1 MMKKSKTK
9 PQMFTGAKAK
19 QFMKFKITYFP
30 IFSTQQKQPH
40 LLAVFQKKLTILAQ
54 HMKHGRCCKCDGV
67 AAGL

>member
-40 LLAVFQKKLTILAQ
+40 LLAVFQKKLTILAHETWKIWQ
-54 HMKHGRCCKCDGV
+54 MYAKMRCSW
-67 AAGL
+67 